1 MSKNVSVNTLT
12 YNNKIV
18 GYRLLV
24 TDANNNAKYYDLNV
38 GVAEKYGLA
47 KGMSGIEVPLINYG
61 GLLLSKQEKEQGVT
75 VEDMSN
81 NIAFLKEMS
90 ALKMNKRKPV
100 DIKAKAEEDKRKAM
114 QMDRFNRLLRVCLN
128 VIANRPYLKKLGN
141 YNVIALNLDNE
152 IDAILVSQGVF
163 TTDRS
168 LNKRIK
174 IELINYMKKVGYS
187 YVDVVEYKKLNNK
200 NQLVDSI
207 LSKCNVRDILLKDSR

>member
-38 GVAEKYGLA
+38 GVAEKYALA
-47 KGMSGIEVPLINYG
+47 KGMTGIEVPLINYG

-81 NIAFLKEMS
+81 NIAFLKEIS
-90 ALKMNKRKPV
+90 ALKMSKRKPV

-128 VIANRPYLKKLGN
+128 VITNQPYLKRLGK
-141 YNVIALNLDNE
+141 YNVITLNLDNE
-152 IDAILVSQGVF
+152 IDAILMSQGVF
-163 TTDRS
+163 TTGRS

-174 IELINYMKKVGYS
+174 MELITYMKKVGYS
-187 YVDVVEYKKLNNK
+187 YIDVVEYKKSNNK
-200 NQLVDSI
+200 NPLVDSI
-207 LSKCNVRDILLKDSR
+207 ISKCNKRDILLKDIQ